1 MRAIFRYVALLL
13 FALGQVAGA
22 DTDAAALLKA
32 GRADQA
38 LRALDAT
45 VASNPNDA
53 RAYNLLCRVYFQLEL
68 WDNAVH
74 MAEKSV
80 ELDPSNSYYHLWLG
94 RAMGRKAEVANP
106 FTAFGLAR
114 KVRTEFERAVALD
127 NNNLMARSDLSE
139 FYLEAP
145 PFLGGDKDKAREQ
158 GDYVARRDAAL
169 ADYIYARVEE
179 KQDSSKA
186 EAEYKKAVAAGS
198 NPSRYWVELA
208 HFYRRAGRMNEMD
221 AAISQSVATAHPGE
235 VAEFD
240 AASLL
245 LHSGHNYAGAIQILQ
260 HYVAQSDS
268 SEDGPAFQARYL
280 LGVLLEKQGKKR
292 EAAAEFQSALAM
304 ASQYRPARDALARV
318 SR

>member
-1 MRAIFRYVALLL
+1 VAN
-13 FALGQVAGA
+13 
-22 DTDAAALLKA
+22 
-32 GRADQA
+32 
-38 LRALDAT
+38 
-45 VASNPNDA
+45 NPNDA

-68 WDNAVH
+68 WDNAIH

-94 RAMGRKAEVANP
+94 RAMGRKAETANP

-114 KVRTEFERAVALD
+114 KVKTEFERAVALD

-145 PFLGGDKDKAREQ
+145 AFLGGDKNKARQQ

-186 EAEYKKAVAAGS
+186 EADYKKAAAAGS

-221 AAISQSVATAHPGE
+221 AAINQSVTTAHPGD

-245 LHSGHNYAGAIQILQ
+245 LHAGRNYAGAIKMLQ

-292 EAAAEFQSALAM
+292 EAAAEFRAALAM
-304 ASQYRPARDALARV
+304 ASQYHPARDALARV